1 MMLNESSTENT
12 DLTDRTELHRLNGIK
27 TVELHAQYKFYLRD
41 FLNFTK
47 LERNLSDN
55 TREAYKRDL
64 TRYLFFIQVRCPT
77 LNDATSDHVRDYLK
91 EISELGLESTS
102 VSRNISAIRSI
113 HKFLL
118 SEKILSKNVAEEISL
133 PKSTRYLPSVL
144 THDEVFRLLE
154 SPMSEKNPSPKFA
167 LRDKAILE
175 LMYATGM
182 RVSEAVEL
190 KQQSLY
196 FDAGFIRVF
205 GKGSKERLVPV
216 GRSAVQWVTRYQ
228 TDLRVG
234 LMRNHSEDF
243 LFLNM
248 RGKKLTR
255 MSFYNIITEN
265 ATRAEIAKEISPH
278 TLRHT
283 FATHLLE
290 GGADLRA
297 VQEMLGHSSIK
308 ATQIYTHIDRQF
320 LKEVHTSFHPRG

>member
-1 MMLNESSTENT
+1 MTT
-12 DLTDRTELHRLNGIK
+12 T
-27 TVELHAQYKFYLRD
+27 ELHAQYKTYLRD

-64 TRYLFFIQVRCPT
+64 ARYLSFVQERCPT
-77 LNDATSDHVRDYLK
+77 LNQVSSEHIRAFLK
-91 EISELGLESTS
+91 EISELGLESSS
-102 VSRNISAIRSI
+102 VSRNISAIRSL

-118 SEKILSKNVAEEISL
+118 SEKVLSKNVAEEISL

-144 THDEVFRLLE
+144 THDEAFRLLE
-154 SPMSEKNPSPKFA
+154 APMSEKNPSPKFA

-216 GRSAVQWVTRYQ
+216 GRSAIEWVSRYQ
-228 TDLRVG
+228 TELRVG

-243 LFLNM
+243 LFLNA

-265 ATRAEIAKEISPH
+265 AARSDIIKEISPH

-320 LKEVHTSFHPRG
+320 LKEVHTTFHPRG

>member
-1 MMLNESSTENT
+1 MNT
-12 DLTDRTELHRLNGIK
+12 ADLQP
-27 TVELHAQYKFYLRD
+27 QYKTYLRD
-41 FLNFTK
+41 FLNYAK
-47 LERNLSDN
+47 LERNFSEN

-64 TRYLFFIQVRCPT
+64 TRYLFFIQERCPT
-77 LNDATSDHVRDYLK
+77 LNDAASDHVRDYLK
-91 EISELGLESTS
+91 EISELGLESSS
-102 VSRNISAIRSI
+102 VSRNISAIRSL

-118 SEKILSKNVAEEISL
+118 SEKIISKNVAEEISL
-133 PKSTRYLPSVL
+133 PKLTKYLPSVL

-154 SPMSEKNPSPKFA
+154 APMSEKNLSPKFA

-196 FDAGFIRVF
+196 FEAGFIRVF

-216 GRSAVQWVTRYQ
+216 GRSAIFWVTRYQ
-228 TDLRVG
+228 TELRVR
-234 LMRNHSEDF
+234 LMGNHSEDY
-243 LFLNM
+243 LFLNA

-265 ATRAEIAKEISPH
+265 ARRAEILKEISPH

-297 VQEMLGHSSIK
+297 VQEMLGHSTIK

>member
-1 MMLNESSTENT
+1 MLNESSTDNR
-12 DLTDRTELHRLNGIK
+12 DLTDKAESHRLNGIK
-27 TVELHAQYKFYLRD
+27 TTELDSQYKSYLRD

-64 TRYLFFIQVRCPT
+64 TRYLFFIQERCST
-77 LNDATSDHVRDYLK
+77 LNDATSDHIRTFLK

-102 VSRNISAIRSI
+102 VSRNISAIRSL

-118 SEKILSKNVAEEISL
+118 SEKILSKNVAEEITL
-133 PKSTRYLPSVL
+133 PKSSRYLPTVL
-144 THDEVFRLLE
+144 THDEAFRLLE
-154 SPMSEKNPSPKFA
+154 APMSEKNPSPKFA

-196 FDAGFIRVF
+196 FQAGFIRVF

-216 GRSAVQWVTRYQ
+216 GRSAIFWVTRYQ
-228 TDLRVG
+228 TELRVG
-234 LMRNHSEDF
+234 LMGKHSEDY
-243 LFLNM
+243 LFLNA

-255 MSFYNIITEN
+255 MSFYNIITEH
-265 ATRAEIAKEISPH
+265 AKQAEIVKEISPH

-297 VQEMLGHSSIK
+297 VQEMLGHSTIK

-320 LKEVHTSFHPRG
+320 LKEVHTTFHPRG